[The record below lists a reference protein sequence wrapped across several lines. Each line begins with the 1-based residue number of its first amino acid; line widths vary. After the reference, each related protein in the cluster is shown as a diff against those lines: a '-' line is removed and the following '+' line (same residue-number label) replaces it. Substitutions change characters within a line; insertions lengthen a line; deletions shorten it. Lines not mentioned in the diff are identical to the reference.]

1 MHRMAGALTHD
12 LNNLLGVILSANER
26 LADELADGGE
36 QQALARLALE
46 AAERS
51 AELLRRSL
59 SLSQTGEPHR
69 ETTDGRVALKTLG
82 RLARQ
87 AVAPAVCVS
96 VIHPRQPLRCAG
108 DRMGLE
114 MALLNLCL
122 NAGQAM
128 PDGGDVAV
136 TARGTCLGGLEA
148 LRLGLPPGG
157 YAVFS
162 VCDTGPGMSPQT
174 LARATDSLFTTKTGG
189 TGLGLPSVADFAAAA
204 GGAFTIQSR
213 LGHGTTA
220 TIYLPI
226 AGPADIVAAA

>member
-26 LADELADGGE
+26 LADELADGSE

-59 SLSQTGEPHR
+59 SLAHSEEPR
-69 ETTDGRVALKTLG
+69 RDASDGRAALKTLG
-82 RLARQ
+82 RMARE
-87 AVAPAVCVS
+87 AVGAEVRLS
-96 VIHPRQPLRCAG
+96 VIHPRQPLRCAT
-108 DRMGLE
+108 DRTGLE

-162 VCDTGPGMSPQT
+162 VCDTGPGMSPET
-174 LARATDSLFTTKTGG
+174 LARATDPLFTTKTDGV
-189 TGLGLPSVADFAAAA
+189 GLGLPSVADFAAAA

-213 LGHGTTA
+213 LGQGTTA